1 MNADDVVVATV
12 ALWGG
17 KLVGRTRLQKGI
29 YLLHRCGADLE
40 LSFVYHHYGP
50 YSFEL
55 AAGCADAIEER
66 RIEVEE
72 RPGQRTGRYWVFK
85 ATECGGAV
93 GALTPD
99 RARRIVDRLRP
110 CTDLVLEIAATIVF
124 LRDEGGYAKDEDAI
138 AETRSRKAQK
148 VTDERME
155 KALALLRDLG
165 LMPRAAAPRAG

>member
-17 KLVGRTRLQKGI
+17 ELVGRTRLQKGI
-29 YLLHRCGADLE
+29 YLLHRCGADLD

-72 RPGQRTGRYWVFK
+72 RTGWSNGRYWVFK
-85 ATECGGAV
+85 ATERCGTV

-110 CTDLVLEIAATIVF
+110 CTDLVLEIAATVVF

-155 KALALLRDLG
+155 KALSLLHDLG
-165 LMPRAAAPRAG
+165 LTPSAAASRAG